1 MTNDSKFFEL
11 AVFTN
16 AYPVNIDL
24 SVGGASAKLYRL
36 VVGDIPAVVLA
47 ELMTC
52 INNYR
57 LFIDN
62 VFVRCIVIKIIL
74 FIILLV
80 YNHFMVDSD
89 VHELP

>member
-11 AVFTN
+11 AVSTN
-16 AYPVNIDL
+16 ACPVNVDL

-52 INNYR
+52 IDNYR
-57 LFIDN
+57 RFIDN
-62 VFVRCIVIKIIL
+62 VFIRFIVIKIIL
-74 FIILLV
+74 FISLLV